1 MLEPNGCWVA
11 RAQHHDPSKEDCS
24 LTLRCL
30 HYPPVDNSKIPANY
44 WRAGSHTDFDTLTLL
59 FQVRCCARV
68 VVTRAGCIGTE
79 GSHELRLGCLP
90 ALHSAKV
97 ARLVSVLLL
106 NARPTDATLRTP
118 QREGQGG
125 LEVCPGREAS
135 TDFGVGNDW
144 TPVVP
149 RNDAI
154 TINIGDLL
162 MRWCGLC
169 HCCSTVAHKRYQ
181 PAPNAVNCSSVWTRS
196 CCGCCGYVP
205 CHNATLYR
213 MASLC
218 CDCCRPL

>member
-1 MLEPNGCWVA
+1 MQHSRRVVIWHAPDRLAAC
-11 RAQHHDPSKEDCS
+11 AQHHDPSKEDCS

-59 FQVRCCARV
+59 FQVCRRSSDMRPEPPVRPRKTGSQTKTYKHKGSELCVLQHMHRWAHSTLSWSSIFEMRV
-68 VVTRAGCIGTE
+68 VLI
-79 GSHELRLGCLP
+79 L
-90 ALHSAKV
+90 
-97 ARLVSVLLL
+97 
-106 NARPTDATLRTP
+106 

-162 MRWCGLC
+162 MRWC
-169 HCCSTVAHKRYQ
+169 
-181 PAPNAVNCSSVWTRS
+181 APHAIF
-196 CCGCCGYVP
+196 VP
-205 CHNATLYR
+205 DAAIFEALLER
-213 MASLC
+213 E
-218 CDCCRPL
+218 